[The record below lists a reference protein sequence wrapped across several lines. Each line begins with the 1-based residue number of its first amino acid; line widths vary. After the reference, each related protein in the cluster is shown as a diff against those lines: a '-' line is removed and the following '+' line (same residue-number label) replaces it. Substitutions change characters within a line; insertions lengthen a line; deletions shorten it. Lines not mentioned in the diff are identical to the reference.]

1 MDNYT
6 AIMIAEGVIEPKD
19 EQKVI
24 EAWQQLIDT
33 GIAWQL
39 QGWFGRQAKLM
50 IEAGL
55 CKRCKK

>member
-24 EAWQQLIDT
+24 QAWQQLIDT
-33 GIAWQL
+33 GIAWRL
-39 QGWFGRQAKLM
+39 QGWFGRQAKFM
-50 IEAGL
+50 IETGL
-55 CKRCKK
+55 CKRASK